1 MSKKL
6 IFIMSDSDSY
16 LRDEVLRISD
26 EWGFSSA
33 NVKYTENWDPALV
46 RGSMSLFGEES
57 MVHLDLS
64 NNSKL
69 KSFVSLIR
77 SKKEKHM
84 FEGDNWFGPG
94 LIITSVHARGT
105 KAVQDLVK
113 DSGGQV
119 IKKAKP
125 AEMKKLLLG
134 RINLNKESEDFLSN
148 YVGEDYEILFPIV
161 NQLKKMSDE
170 EQFEMKID
178 DLIVRLPGTP
188 GSVLPWE
195 FVNPML
201 EGNAKEAIDLY
212 ERAVSGSHI
221 LVTMQLARTKLQLM
235 YRLKLLLIAGIW
247 KSDEQAKILKE
258 RNGPNIWIT
267 AKAAKKVN
275 VETAEYLAK
284 LALSTEAKLKGA
296 SSANPDLIFKNFIAS
311 TCIAINSNQSLPLKI
326 R

>member
-1 MSKKL
+1 M
-6 IFIMSDSDSY
+6 FIMSDSDSY
-16 LRDEVLRISD
+16 LRDEVLRTAD
-26 EWGFSSA
+26 KWGFSSA
-33 NVKYTENWDPALV
+33 NVKYTESWDPTLV

-69 KSFVSLIR
+69 KAFVSLIR
-77 SKKEKHM
+77 SKKEKQM
-84 FEGDNWFGPG
+84 FENESWFGPG
-94 LIITSVHARGT
+94 LIITSIHARGA
-105 KAVQDLVK
+105 KAIQDLVTK
-113 DSGGQV
+113 TGGEV
-119 IKKAKP
+119 VKKAKP
-125 AEMKKLLLG
+125 AEMKKLLLQ
-134 RINLNKESEDFLSN
+134 RVNLNSESQDFLNN

-161 NQLKKMSDE
+161 NQLKNMSDD
-170 EQFEMKID
+170 EQFELKID

-235 YRLKLLLIAGIW
+235 YRLKLLLIAGVW

-267 AKAAKKVN
+267 AKAAKGVS
-275 VETAEYLAK
+275 VDTAEYLAK
-284 LALSTEAKLKGA
+284 LALATEANLKGA

-311 TCIAINSNQSLPLKI
+311 TCIAINNNQSLPLKI